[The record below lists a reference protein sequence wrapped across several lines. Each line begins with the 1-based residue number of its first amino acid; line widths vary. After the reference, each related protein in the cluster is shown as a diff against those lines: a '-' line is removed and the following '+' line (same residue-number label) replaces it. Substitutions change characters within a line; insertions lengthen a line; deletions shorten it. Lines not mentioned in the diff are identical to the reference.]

1 MAIKHTAVS
10 YYGLNYEEHAKKDFE
25 EMIEHGCDTVIL
37 AITEFDMDFWFPN
50 INNIV
55 KTAHKAGLR
64 VLADL
69 WGIGK
74 YFGGEQVS
82 LFLQNN
88 IHHR

>member
-10 YYGLNYEEHAKKDFE
+10 YYGLNYVEHAEKDFQ

-55 KTAHKAGLR
+55 KLAHDMGLR
-64 VLADL
+64 VIADT
-69 WGIGK
+69 WGIPRK
-74 YFGGEQVS
+74 KPWKKPKKFPRK
-82 LFLQNN
+82 NN
-88 IHHR
+88 